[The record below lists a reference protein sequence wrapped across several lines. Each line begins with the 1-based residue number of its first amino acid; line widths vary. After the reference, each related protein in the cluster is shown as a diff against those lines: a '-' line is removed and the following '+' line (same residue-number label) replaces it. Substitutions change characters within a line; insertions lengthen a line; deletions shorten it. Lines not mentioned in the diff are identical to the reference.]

1 MKRIFLLAAAPL
13 LLAVLPATLF
23 AEPSTDATVQIPSL
37 REQLRKQWTVED
49 VQPKPESKE
58 YLQTHDDTVERL
70 SLNDAVGVALENNP
84 GIAADRL
91 GPLFARADVD
101 RANGV
106 FDPVLEASGTTDR
119 SVTPSSSAL
128 EGSAVVRERNNIFGL
143 SIRKLLRTG
152 ATLTMTSDSTETNTN
167 SRFYVLRPA
176 YVPTVEFTLDQPLL
190 KNFGIDLTVL
200 VVRSAE
206 ASSNAAYYQ
215 FQARVVD
222 LVRKVVES
230 YWGVVQ
236 ARENLR
242 VERDGLRLAQTL
254 VKENEARVRAGTLP
268 PVATKEAQ
276 ADAASR
282 EEQVIS
288 AENALAVAVDTLR
301 LLLQENPEGTFLP
314 RPIDPTDNPEVR
326 EVDTNETEILENAV
340 ARRPEIQQAR
350 YDIENRKIL
359 AKIKRNNLLPSLDA
373 LASYGLNGLSG
384 HSVAVTDPTT
394 GETVTSRFSGNYGQA
409 LDRMFSDDYNSYSA
423 GLSLSIPLG
432 NATAKAEYT
441 QSAIDVRRGE
451 LNYRQLL
458 ADVTLEVRKA
468 IGDVR
473 SNSKR
478 ITATRLARELAQ
490 ENLEQQHK
498 RYEVGLATTKDILD
512 FQERL
517 TAARAAEI
525 HALID
530 YNVSLAALRQAEGTL
545 LSQFNV
551 VLDTLPPS
559 PTPVWARF

>member
-23 AEPSTDATVQIPSL
+23 AEPSTDATVPIPSL
-37 REQLRKQWTVED
+37 LEQFRKQWTIED
-49 VQPKPESKE
+49 VQPKPETKE
-58 YLQTHDDTVERL
+58 YLQTRDDTVERL
-70 SLNDAVGVALENNP
+70 SLTDAVGVALENNP

-91 GPLFARADVD
+91 GPLFARADIE

-106 FDPVLEASGTTDR
+106 FDPILESRATTNR

-128 EGSAVVRERNNIFGL
+128 AGAAVVRERNNIFGL
-143 SIRKLLRTG
+143 SISKLLRTG
-152 ATLTMTSDSTETNTN
+152 ATLTVRSDSRETDTN
-167 SRFYVLRPA
+167 SQFTVLRPL
-176 YVPTVEFTLDQPLL
+176 YVPRVEFTLDQPLL

-215 FQARVVD
+215 FQARVVA
-222 LVRKVVES
+222 LVRKVVEA

-288 AENALAVAVDTLR
+288 AENALGVAVDTLR

-340 ARRPEIQQAR
+340 AGRPEVQQAR

-384 HSVAVTDPTT
+384 HGTPVTNPDT
-394 GETVTSRFSGNYGQA
+394 GQTQVSRFTGNYGRA
-409 LDRMFSDDYNSYSA
+409 LDRLASDDYNSYSA

-432 NATAKAEYT
+432 NATAEAEYT

-490 ENLEQQHK
+490 ENLDQQHK

-512 FQERL
+512 FQQRL
-517 TAARAAEI
+517 TAARAAEVQ
-525 HALID
+525 ALID

-545 LSQFNV
+545 LGQFNV